1 MSKNTILTSDAET
14 FGSQRKK
21 TELYIAAVR
30 CSVGIRD
37 NTLSCKKK
45 SNMFPKLNCSSS
57 SKKGFCISKSLLQEV
72 NNFADTVI
80 NNDNKT
86 SLPEITAES
95 LIAQTKPLISCMSH
109 VPSRLSDR
117 LSQMLQET
125 LYMTSRTIKSLDRLS
140 QSA

>member
-1 MSKNTILTSDAET
+1 MLTSDAET
-14 FGSQRKK
+14 FESQRKK
-21 TELYIAAVR
+21 RKLYIAAVR

-37 NTLSCKKK
+37 NRLSCEEK

-57 SKKGFCISKSLLQEV
+57 SKKKGFSIIKSLLQEG

-109 VPSRLSDR
+109 VQSRLSDR
-117 LSQMLQET
+117 LSQMLQKT
-125 LYMTSRTIKSLDRLS
+125 LSLNSRTIKSLDRPS
-140 QSA
+140 PSA